1 MAANR
6 LELILSASTQALES
20 GLKSAQDAIGK
31 VKTEA
36 EGLGESSTTAGDQL
50 GSIARNDRI
59 QALATAGEKI
69 SEISGKVGALADK
82 FLEAGRELDDLKD
95 TVGTFT
101 GAGQVDAMT
110 NSLRQMSVE
119 LGVPAKQL
127 VDAQQRLELF
137 GVTGT
142 DMLQRVADAAA
153 GSGKDIQQVGEVV
166 AQFLSGNERAQ
177 MQLEKML
184 NIPPDALAEF
194 GAVVDANNKVL
205 MDTPAHAEAARVALE
220 AMLDGQFAGKA
231 KAMVDPVDVLDG
243 KIQVLTQ
250 DIGENTLAVKNYL
263 AEAMLP
269 WLDTLSGMP
278 DSMKAV
284 VGIGTEVVGT
294 VGGIAGQ
301 GLQAAAALKLLG
313 VNSALAGTAMAT
325 AGNVGKMGMMALASP
340 IGIAITLIGGLAL
353 GFHRYTQE
361 LESANQAAESLLQ
374 TEERRAAALRTHADH
389 IGKSAGELK
398 RIGVKSSE
406 LVDVIGGM
414 QDQAQAARNVGNYA
428 KERELVAQIT
438 AMQRVK
444 TELAGMEQAERDAK
458 ERELVAQITAMQRV
472 KTELA
477 GMEQAERDAAEAK
490 KASASTPSVAPVE
503 VPSLQAYTA
512 ATNDAT
518 TAVRNLGAAKAQAAK
533 SDDRPAS
540 KPASKP
546 ASRPASKPADKMAD
560 KPRRQEAITRGFGY
574 SEAADAATTLR
585 VEQDKTVASS
595 SKIADNIERAAT
607 AMDTAAAPGKKSLAD
622 RMNALESPAS
632 ANEIGGVDAFAA
644 SQAKLLGRDKSS
656 RTQSTSPDANPHG
669 RSPAGGVGG
678 GDMSSGKLAE
688 IAGLLSQLVAITSG
702 IASSLGGAGRA
713 SRDPIKTDADMASYF
728 SSRGIA

>member
-1 MAANR
+1 MANR
-6 LELILSASTQALES
+6 LDLILSASTGALES
-20 GLKSAQDAIGK
+20 GLKSAEDAIRNTGDEASK
-31 VKTEA
+31 LGDKSTEA
-36 EGLGESSTTAGDQL
+36 GDKLGE
-50 GSIARNDRI
+50 IASAQRI
-59 QALATAGEKI
+59 QTLMAAGEKI
-69 SEISGKVGALADK
+69 SEISGKVGVLAGK
-82 FLEAGRELDDLKD
+82 FLEAGKELDDLKD
-95 TVGTFT
+95 TIGTFT
-101 GAGQVDAMT
+101 GADQVDAMAD
-110 NSLRQMSVE
+110 SLRRMSVE
-119 LGVPAKQL
+119 LAIPAQTL
-127 VDAQQRLELF
+127 ASTQQRLELF
-137 GVTGT
+137 GATGT
-142 DMLQRVADAAA
+142 SMLQAVADAAA
-153 GSGKDIQQVGEVV
+153 GSGKDIQSVGDTV
-166 AQFLSGNERAQ
+166 AQFMAGNERAQ
-177 MQLEKML
+177 LQLEKML
-184 NIPPDALAEF
+184 NISPDALVQF
-194 GAVVDANNKVL
+194 GATIDANNKVL
-205 MDTPAHAEAARVALE
+205 FDTPAHAEAARVALE
-220 AMLDGQFAGKA
+220 SMLNSQFAGKA
-231 KAMVDPVDVLDG
+231 QAMVDPVDVLDG
-243 KIQVLTQ
+243 KLRVLTQ

-284 VGIGTEVVGT
+284 IGIGTEVVGT

-313 VNSALAGTAMAT
+313 VNSAMAGTAMAT

-374 TEERRAAALRTHADH
+374 TEERRAAALRQHKDYV
-389 IGKSAGELK
+389 GKSAGELK
-398 RIGVKSSE
+398 RIGAKSSE

-414 QDQAQAARNVGNYA
+414 QDQAQAARAAGNY
-428 KERELVAQIT
+428 
-438 AMQRVK
+438 
-444 TELAGMEQAERDAK
+444 AK

-490 KASASTPSVAPVE
+490 KVSASTPSVAPVE

-512 ATNDAT
+512 ATNNAT

-533 SDDRPAS
+533 SNDR
-540 KPASKP
+540 P
-546 ASRPASKPADKMAD
+546 ASRPAAKAQAAKSDD
-560 KPRRQEAITRGFGY
+560 RPRRQEAVTRGFGY

-585 VEQDKTVASS
+585 VEQDKTVVSS
-595 SKIADNIERAAT
+595 SKIADNTERAAT

-622 RMNALESPAS
+622 RMNAMFSPAS

-656 RTQSTSPDANPHG
+656 RPQSTSPDANPYG
-669 RSPAGGVGG
+669 RSPAGGVGS
-678 GDMSSGKLAE
+678 GDMSSGKLTE

-702 IASSLGGAGRA
+702 IASSLGGTGRA
-713 SRDPIKTDADMASYF
+713 SRDPIKTDANMASYF